1 MGTENE
7 VEANGRKYTPALDC
21 AVVICLDGCEPEY
34 LDIAISE
41 GLMPNLQRIRK
52 EGTDALAHSVIPSF
66 TNPNNMSIATGRPPS
81 VHGICGNFLFDPE
94 TGEEVMMNDVRFL
107 RAPTLFSKYYE
118 GGSRV
123 AVVTAKDK
131 LRALLGAG
139 LEFGEDRAICFSSE
153 KADLATKADNGIHNA
168 SEWLG
173 RPVPEVYSADLSEFV
188 LAAGVKILKE
198 WSPNLMYL
206 STTDYVQHKFAPNQ
220 QGAKDFYSMADKYIG
235 ELDALGAALVVTADH
250 GMKPKHDANGKPS
263 VIYVQDIL
271 DQWLGQAAARVIL
284 PITDPYVVHHGA
296 LGSFATAYLPAEV
309 DTNEIIEK
317 LSNLEGILLVINK
330 SEAVKRFDLP
340 PDRIGDIVVIS
351 AENMTLGTSVDRHDL
366 EALKEPLRSHGG
378 LTEQEVPFIVNRK
391 IDLPEVPNLRNYDA
405 FFYASIAAN
414 T

>member
-1 MGTENE
+1 MVTENE

-198 WSPNLMYL
+198 WSPNVMYL

-271 DQWLGQAAARVIL
+271 DQWLGQAKARVIL

-309 DTNEIIEK
+309 DINEITEK